1 MKKKKYK
8 NGITN
13 GYKYI
18 INIVDLK
25 EDKHMT
31 VISKVKQTLT
41 GLQSAQATLKLY
53 EAQSQ
58 DDETKKI
65 YQEILDTTDGIVKNL
80 EYRIKTLEYEEPQY
94 KGL

>member
-1 MKKKKYK
+1 
-8 NGITN
+8 
-13 GYKYI
+13 
-18 INIVDLK
+18 
-25 EDKHMT
+25 MT

-58 DDETKKI
+58 DEETRKV
-65 YQEILDTTDGIVKNL
+65 YQQTLAATDGIVQDL
-80 EYRIKTLEYEEPQY
+80 ENRIKTLEYEEPQY